1 MVVLVVVL
9 VVLGVVFPQT
19 ELAMRGSG
27 GFLGTGG
34 WDPALPGLAVTKKMA
49 VVRVWRTLDLK
60 R

>member
-1 MVVLVVVL
+1 MSE
-9 VVLGVVFPQT
+9 FIPQT

-34 WDPALPGLAVTKKMA
+34 WAAGVPGPAVTKNVA
-49 VVRVWRTLDLK
+49 VVRVWRTFGLK

>member
-1 MVVLVVVL
+1 MRTEQNILEKVTRLV
-9 VVLGVVFPQT
+9 PQT

-34 WDPALPGLAVTKKMA
+34 WETALPGPAVTKKMA